1 MIVDDLD
8 KVVRMLLYLFDENY
22 ISIIYLGQR
31 SFYYEYFGGF
41 LVQEMK
47 DYNCYFT
54 KDDFNYKGYSQ
65 SFFELSDDEM
75 VFVIFL

>member
-31 SFYYEYFGGF
+31 SFYYEYLGGF

-54 KDDFNYKGYSQ
+54 KDDLNYKGYSQ